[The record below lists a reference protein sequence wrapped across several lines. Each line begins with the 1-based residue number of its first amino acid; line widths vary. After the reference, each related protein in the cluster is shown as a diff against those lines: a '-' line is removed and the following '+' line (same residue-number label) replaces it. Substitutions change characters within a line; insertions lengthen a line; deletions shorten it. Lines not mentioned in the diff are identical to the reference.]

1 MKNWINLFL
10 SLAIVATLVSCN
22 KSSDPNAQLNKE
34 LKVLDNYLSTHHTGD
49 YVVYDNYYGNRIQI
63 DSVGGGIP
71 PHSGQ
76 TVKVTYEARLF
87 PDTLTVF
94 DSGVLTSK
102 IDDITVYGLKVGV
115 SYLFQGSKAVL
126 YIPSPNAFGKVGTT
140 TVPPNTS
147 VIYKVTLDSVIRTD
161 AQYAQ
166 FKLDTAKVKHYLDSA
181 QINATY
187 HPSGFWYTMDATG
200 TGDYPKPFDVANFHY
215 KLVLLSNG
223 ASLQESDLTNSIFGL
238 DIDALK
244 IGMLLMREGGKATFY
259 IPSGLAYGTSKVG
272 SIPVNGNLIFTI
284 QLNTVSSH

>member
-10 SLAIVATLVSCN
+10 GLAIVGFLVSCN

-63 DSVGGGIP
+63 DSVGGGLP

-76 TVKVTYEARLF
+76 TVTITYEARLF

-94 DSGVLTSK
+94 DSKTITSK
-102 IDDITVYGLKVGV
+102 IDDISVYGLKVGI
-115 SYLFQGSKAVL
+115 SYLFQGSKATL
-126 YIPSPNAFGKVGTT
+126 YIPSPNAFGKEGTT
-140 TVPPNTS
+140 NVPPNTS
-147 VIYKVTLDSVIRTD
+147 VIYNVSLDTVIRTAD
-161 AQYAQ
+161 QFTQ
-166 FKLDTAKVKHYLDSA
+166 FKADTAKVKHYIDSLGV
-181 QINATY
+181 NATY
-187 HPSGFWYTMDATG
+187 HPSGFWYTMDAIG

-215 KLVLLSNG
+215 KLVLISNG

-259 IPSGLAYGTSKVG
+259 IPSGLAYGTAKVG
-272 SIPVNGNLIFTI
+272 SIPANGNVVFTI
-284 QLNTVSSH
+284 QLNTLSNQ